1 VRGKLATGLAL
12 VAAVGI
18 FVGVFA
24 VTGSLLWSPLLA
36 AAGAVGLYLM
46 VDSRRP
52 SEVHDD
58 EYEADADKKMEAA
71 LRTVR
76 EIRRAAKD
84 VASPT
89 AKHLLQQ
96 ACDQAPELL
105 ARVKARSPNS
115 LYSSASQLGAH
126 LTSLNGVLTQYLDI
140 QRNPAFYTEPAV
152 LLSGGEAAF
161 DRFAQFTLDSLRL
174 VNSGD
179 IAQYQANL
187 ETVAPPKLPTL
198 S

>member
-1 VRGKLATGLAL
+1 VRSKLATGVAL

-18 FVGVFA
+18 FLAVFL
-24 VTGSLLWSPLLA
+24 VTRSLLWSPLLA

-52 SEVHDD
+52 SQVSDD
-58 EYEADADKKMEAA
+58 EYAADAENKMDDA

-76 EIRRAAKD
+76 EIRRSLRD
-84 VASPT
+84 VSSPT
-89 AKHLLQQ
+89 ARHLLQQ
-96 ACDQAPELL
+96 ACDQVPELL

-115 LYSSASQLGAH
+115 LYSSASQLGVH
-126 LTSLNGVLTQYLDI
+126 LTSLSGVLTQYLDI
-140 QRNPAFYTEPAV
+140 QKNPSFYTNPAA

>member
-1 VRGKLATGLAL
+1 MRGKLAAGAAL

-18 FVGVFA
+18 FVGVFV
-24 VTGSLLWSPLLA
+24 VTRSLLWSPLLA

-52 SEVHDD
+52 SEVSDD
-58 EYEADADKKMEAA
+58 EYAADAEKKMEEA
-71 LRTVR
+71 LRTIR
-76 EIRRAAKD
+76 EIRRGLKD

-96 ACDQAPELL
+96 ACEQVPELL

-126 LTSLNGVLTQYLDI
+126 LTSLSGVLTQYLDI
-140 QRNPAFYTEPAV
+140 QRNPSFYTDPAA
-152 LLSGGEAAF
+152 LMSGGEAAF

-198 S
+198 